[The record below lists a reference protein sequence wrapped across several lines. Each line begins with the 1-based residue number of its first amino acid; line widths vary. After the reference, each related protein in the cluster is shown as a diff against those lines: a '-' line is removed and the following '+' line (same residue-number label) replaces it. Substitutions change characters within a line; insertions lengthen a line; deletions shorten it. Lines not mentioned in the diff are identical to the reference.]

1 MTTVLLVDNNPEYLK
16 SALEYYGCKVTAIK
30 DPNQILYVLE
40 CEQFDIIILDVIIPN
55 INGWTTLQKIRK
67 KNDIPIIITTSI
79 KDEEQMVLGLK
90 SGADD
95 YMIKPFMLQNLL
107 ARMEAVLRRTK
118 PKIQTTKN
126 NLKQSLTK
134 REFEILEF
142 ISKGSKNKEIAEK
155 LYLSEIT
162 VKSHVSKILKKLNV
176 SNRTQAVLLYKQN

>member
-1 MTTVLLVDNNPEYLK
+1 MINILLIGKNPKNLQNTLSQCGYNTSSVIGGIDSLK
-16 SALEYYGCKVTAIK
+16 DVAYEK
-30 DPNQILYVLE
+30 
-40 CEQFDIIILDVIIPN
+40 FDIIILDVIIPN

-126 NLKQSLTK
+126 NLKQFLTK